1 MATRSQIFSPLMYI
15 AHLTQDLKHRGSTT
29 ANETKASVYVR
40 RVLVKLGVPVV
51 ESQRFHGAVKLWRPY
66 ILCLI
71 LGLLGAVV
79 YSLAGTATQL
89 LAALFSALGAWW
101 IYREVNFEDNPA
113 RRLLPTG
120 NSQNVIG
127 TIPPIGETRTRV
139 VLIGHLDS
147 GQTPL
152 LLSSSWILPVFV
164 FLSLLTVLSLVV
176 NAVLYTGGALSGAST
191 WYEWSWIGTAIQAVS
206 LLFAMEAELSPY
218 TEGANDNAS
227 AVGVV
232 LSLAQCAT
240 ENPLKHTE
248 IWTLLSGCE
257 EVGCYGMMNFLKGYE
272 RRLQDAFFINLEGV
286 GCGDIRYAKKEGSF
300 AAYHSDPRL
309 VELADNVAL
318 RRQDLGGRAC
328 VLRAGYTETGVIAKH
343 GLRGITLLTMK
354 TNGLYSY
361 LPFWHQRGDVFER
374 LDEPT
379 LHRVREFV
387 WEMVMELDREAS
399 GDARR
404 DDVAEEP
411 CPPGPHFEIGSRR
424 PPQEV

>member
-40 RVLVKLGVPVV
+40 RVLVKLGVPTV
-51 ESQRFHGAVKLWRPY
+51 EAQRFHGAVKLWRPY

-71 LGLLGAVV
+71 LGLLGAVA

-89 LAALFSALGAWW
+89 LAALCSALAAWW

-127 TIPPIGETRTRV
+127 TIPPAEDVRVKV
-139 VLIGHLDS
+139 VLVGHLDS

-152 LLSSSWILPVFV
+152 LFSSSWILPVFV
-164 FLSLLTVLSLVV
+164 LLSLLTVLSLVA
-176 NAVLYTGGALSGAST
+176 NAVLYTCGALSGASV
-191 WYEWSWIGTAIQAVS
+191 WYEWSWIGTAIQALA

-232 LSLAQCAT
+232 LSLAQCAA
-240 ENPLKHTE
+240 ENPLQHTE

-257 EVGCYGMMNFLKGYE
+257 EVGCYGMMNFLKAYRQQLE
-272 RRLQDAFFINLEGV
+272 DAVFINLEGV
-286 GCGDIRYAKKEGSF
+286 GCGDIRYAKSEGTF
-300 AAYHSDPRL
+300 ATYRSDPYL
-309 VELADNVAL
+309 LDLAAHVAH
-318 RRQDLGGRAC
+318 RRPDLGGQAC
-328 VLRAGYTETGVIAKH
+328 VLRAGYTETGVVAKY
-343 GLRGITLLTMK
+343 GLRGITLLTLK
-354 TNGLYSY
+354 SNGIFNYM
-361 LPFWHQRGDVFER
+361 PFWHQRGDVFER

-387 WEMVMELDREAS
+387 WEMVVEMDRAAS
-399 GDARR
+399 GDVPL
-404 DDVAEEP
+404 DEEISSP
-411 CPPGPHFEIGSRR
+411 CPPGPYFKTGSRLT
-424 PPQEV
+424 QEEI